1 VENEALDVGCTHL
14 VKPTLFAGRHS
25 GASQHAANEALVIRL
40 PVVPSVPIHDLLGDE
55 WTHFCASPSQY
66 VPIWRSPSPCYGQLL
81 CVNAQVVRVAVGL
94 AYRDRGTHAP
104 CEHVCVKL
112 LAVEDKMGKRPS
124 TAFSIRERT
133 AIY

>member
-55 WTHFCASPSQY
+55 WTHFCASPY
-66 VPIWRSPSPCYGQLL
+66 HTCRSGGHL
-81 CVNAQVVRVAVGL
+81 RL
-94 AYRDRGTHAP
+94 AMDSYFA
-104 CEHVCVKL
+104 
-112 LAVEDKMGKRPS
+112 
-124 TAFSIRERT
+124 
-133 AIY
+133 